1 MVVLK
6 KSSNILTIGGL
17 GKTRSS
23 SNYTRSSKA
32 SSRNPLGPAL
42 NTNGKP
48 RAPQGSA
55 NDPQSI
61 AARVNIFLKL
71 KPMNEIYESFN
82 MVAYCYDTKFLT
94 Y

>member
-1 MVVLK
+1 MANNVLK
-6 KSSNILTIGGL
+6 KSAASNMQLSVIKAPNKL
-17 GKTRSS
+17 GSS
-23 SNYTRSSKA
+23 SGYTRPSKA

-61 AARVNIFLKL
+61 AARVRI
-71 KPMNEIYESFN
+71 
-82 MVAYCYDTKFLT
+82 
-94 Y
+94 